1 MAFVTFNDPSSP
13 SMFEVDFGGTGGGV
27 TIQLPSTI
35 SIGNGGGGTTQPLPT
50 RTPTGAQT
58 IPSGAQPALTG
69 GLTLLLLGLLVLLV
83 LPK

>member
-13 SMFEVDFGGTGGGV
+13 SMFEVDFGSSGGGV

-35 SIGNGGGGTTQPLPT
+35 SIGGGGSSAQPLPT

-58 IPSGAQPALTG
+58 IPSGAQPGLTG